1 MLGIKSLPLS
11 QHGAGN
17 IFMVL
22 GDPSTPDYLAQHQR
36 ILDDTLAAWNSQRVP
51 VDGDEDCIFHSLATK
66 LLHLASNSDF
76 HALAVLKDGSIEI
89 DSWCH
94 TSGKL

>member
-36 ILDDTLAAWNSQRVP
+36 ILDDTLAAWNSQ
-51 VDGDEDCIFHSLATK
+51 
-66 LLHLASNSDF
+66 
-76 HALAVLKDGSIEI
+76 
-89 DSWCH
+89 
-94 TSGKL
+94 